1 MADRKKLSGAEYRKN
16 RLKKEKE
23 LIKLKGTFTKYLVPP
38 TSNVMEKNENAEIP
52 IYETSQNEVIV
63 TTISESSILKH
74 PSINLIANNSVTNP
88 SSESSLTILTKTHSS
103 TSTNSNKKL
112 EPDFQFDFNDPGT
125 WPKYLSDTDR
135 CYITKMR
142 IDSNYT
148 PDFSKS
154 ERDGRTLTKD
164 WFYKVLKNG
173 SKVKRSFLAYSETK
187 NSLYCISCRMF
198 SHMFSHESKMSSL
211 AKEEGLANWKKLSD
225 KIPEHE
231 NSSNHKHYFCTWK
244 SLETSLGMGGI
255 DKELQDAI
263 QKEETHWKEV
273 LHCIVDAILYL
284 AKQGSPFRGTNER
297 CDFENPSSGKFLN
310 TIALLSHYNVPL
322 QKHIERH
329 KKGQISYFSSDIQ
342 DEFLDI
348 IADKIRQD
356 IIQNVKK
363 AKYFALMF
371 DCTPDISNNEQM
383 TEIIRYVN
391 GTEVVESFLDFF
403 LVSDK
408 TGEGLS
414 QEIIKKVKNDGL
426 DLELCRAQ
434 SYDNGSNM
442 AGKYKGVQA
451 RILKENKYAYFLPC
465 SAHSLNLVGVHAADA
480 CLSASNYFGV
490 LHSLYNY
497 FSRSTSRWEVLQKH
511 VPLTLKAESKTRWS
525 ARLESVEVIF
535 KHIHKIFLALDELCT
550 NGSTPETKT
559 EAKIL
564 MGQMKDFQFSV
575 LTSFWYSVLKPIDR
589 ANKFLQGKDVTVDR
603 AMRNIQGLINLLS
616 SKRENLVSE
625 AMADAKIMAQNNG
638 LETDF
643 KEKRKRKKKMMP
655 GEICEDEVFGITQ
668 EELFRGSLMEI
679 IDRILSEMNSRFD
692 ALKDVNSKFGFLS
705 GSQINEIDST
715 TLQVRAKTLADS
727 YPDDL
732 NKEEL
737 VSEIE
742 SFKFHAF
749 EIDKSLRNATAQ
761 STFKVI
767 YEQHLEEIYPN
778 ITIALQIFLTLP
790 VSVASAER
798 SFSKLKLIKNYLRNT
813 MKQQR
818 LNNLSI
824 ISIEHQRASSIS
836 FEEIIKTFA
845 AKKSRKIKFL

>member
-1 MADRKKLSGAEYRKN
+1 
-16 RLKKEKE
+16 
-23 LIKLKGTFTKYLVPP
+23 
-38 TSNVMEKNENAEIP
+38 
-52 IYETSQNEVIV
+52 
-63 TTISESSILKH
+63 
-74 PSINLIANNSVTNP
+74 
-88 SSESSLTILTKTHSS
+88 
-103 TSTNSNKKL
+103 
-112 EPDFQFDFNDPGT
+112 
-125 WPKYLSDTDR
+125 
-135 CYITKMR
+135 MR

-273 LHCIVDAILYL
+273 LHCIVVAILYL

-643 KEKRKRKKKMMP
+643 KEKRR
-655 GEICEDEVFGITQ
+655 
-668 EELFRGSLMEI
+668 
-679 IDRILSEMNSRFD
+679 
-692 ALKDVNSKFGFLS
+692 
-705 GSQINEIDST
+705 
-715 TLQVRAKTLADS
+715 
-727 YPDDL
+727 
-732 NKEEL
+732 
-737 VSEIE
+737 
-742 SFKFHAF
+742 
-749 EIDKSLRNATAQ
+749 
-761 STFKVI
+761 
-767 YEQHLEEIYPN
+767 
-778 ITIALQIFLTLP
+778 
-790 VSVASAER
+790 
-798 SFSKLKLIKNYLRNT
+798 
-813 MKQQR
+813 
-818 LNNLSI
+818 
-824 ISIEHQRASSIS
+824 
-836 FEEIIKTFA
+836 
-845 AKKSRKIKFL
+845 

>member
-297 CDFENPSSGKFLN
+297 
-310 TIALLSHYNVPL
+310 
-322 QKHIERH
+322 
-329 KKGQISYFSSDIQ
+329 
-342 DEFLDI
+342 
-348 IADKIRQD
+348 
-356 IIQNVKK
+356 
-363 AKYFALMF
+363 
-371 DCTPDISNNEQM
+371 
-383 TEIIRYVN
+383 
-391 GTEVVESFLDFF
+391 
-403 LVSDK
+403 
-408 TGEGLS
+408 
-414 QEIIKKVKNDGL
+414 
-426 DLELCRAQ
+426 
-434 SYDNGSNM
+434 
-442 AGKYKGVQA
+442 
-451 RILKENKYAYFLPC
+451 
-465 SAHSLNLVGVHAADA
+465 
-480 CLSASNYFGV
+480 
-490 LHSLYNY
+490 
-497 FSRSTSRWEVLQKH
+497 
-511 VPLTLKAESKTRWS
+511 
-525 ARLESVEVIF
+525 
-535 KHIHKIFLALDELCT
+535 
-550 NGSTPETKT
+550 
-559 EAKIL
+559 
-564 MGQMKDFQFSV
+564 
-575 LTSFWYSVLKPIDR
+575 
-589 ANKFLQGKDVTVDR
+589 

-643 KEKRKRKKKMMP
+643 KEKRKRKKKTMP

-742 SFKFHAF
+742 SFQFHAF
-749 EIDKSLRNATAQ
+749 EIDKSLR
-761 STFKVI
+761 KV
-767 YEQHLEEIYPN
+767 
-778 ITIALQIFLTLP
+778 
-790 VSVASAER
+790 
-798 SFSKLKLIKNYLRNT
+798 
-813 MKQQR
+813 
-818 LNNLSI
+818 
-824 ISIEHQRASSIS
+824 
-836 FEEIIKTFA
+836 
-845 AKKSRKIKFL
+845 

>member
-1 MADRKKLSGAEYRKN
+1 MGSTA
-16 RLKKEKE
+16 
-23 LIKLKGTFTKYLVPP
+23 
-38 TSNVMEKNENAEIP
+38 
-52 IYETSQNEVIV
+52 
-63 TTISESSILKH
+63 
-74 PSINLIANNSVTNP
+74 
-88 SSESSLTILTKTHSS
+88 KT
-103 TSTNSNKKL
+103 
-112 EPDFQFDFNDPGT
+112 
-125 WPKYLSDTDR
+125 
-135 CYITKMR
+135 
-142 IDSNYT
+142 
-148 PDFSKS
+148 
-154 ERDGRTLTKD
+154 
-164 WFYKVLKNG
+164 
-173 SKVKRSFLAYSETK
+173 RS
-187 NSLYCISCRMF
+187 
-198 SHMFSHESKMSSL
+198 
-211 AKEEGLANWKKLSD
+211 
-225 KIPEHE
+225 
-231 NSSNHKHYFCTWK
+231 
-244 SLETSLGMGGI
+244 
-255 DKELQDAI
+255 
-263 QKEETHWKEV
+263 
-273 LHCIVDAILYL
+273 
-284 AKQGSPFRGTNER
+284 
-297 CDFENPSSGKFLN
+297 
-310 TIALLSHYNVPL
+310 
-322 QKHIERH
+322 
-329 KKGQISYFSSDIQ
+329 
-342 DEFLDI
+342 
-348 IADKIRQD
+348 
-356 IIQNVKK
+356 
-363 AKYFALMF
+363 
-371 DCTPDISNNEQM
+371 
-383 TEIIRYVN
+383 
-391 GTEVVESFLDFF
+391 
-403 LVSDK
+403 
-408 TGEGLS
+408 
-414 QEIIKKVKNDGL
+414 
-426 DLELCRAQ
+426 
-434 SYDNGSNM
+434 
-442 AGKYKGVQA
+442 
-451 RILKENKYAYFLPC
+451 
-465 SAHSLNLVGVHAADA
+465 
-480 CLSASNYFGV
+480 
-490 LHSLYNY
+490 
-497 FSRSTSRWEVLQKH
+497 
-511 VPLTLKAESKTRWS
+511 LTLKAESKTRWS

-679 IDRILSEMNSRFD
+679 INRILSEMNSRFD